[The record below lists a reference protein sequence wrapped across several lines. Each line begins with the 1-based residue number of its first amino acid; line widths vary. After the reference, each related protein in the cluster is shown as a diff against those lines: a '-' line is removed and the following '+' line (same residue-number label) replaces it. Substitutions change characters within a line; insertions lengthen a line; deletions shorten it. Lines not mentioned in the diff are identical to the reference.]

1 MADKTP
7 QKDRDWDKEMAQV
20 DRLLSKLPTHEPP
33 PAPRPAGRTA
43 AGGLA
48 DAGEHRLTM
57 REWLGTW
64 VRVAL
69 GLVIG
74 IAITQWPYA
83 HACGLRL
90 DLYLLA
96 VSGVIAAGVWS
107 SISSWKRRLA
117 VAHTLSQLLVIW
129 GVLLA
134 SREIFPRVSASS
146 TATWSC
152 PSAPPAP
159 VAPSPTA
166 PTPSH

>member
-1 MADKTP
+1 VADKGH
-7 QKDRDWDKEMAQV
+7 QKERDWDQEMAQV

-33 PAPRPAGRTA
+33 PAPRPAGRGA
-43 AGGLA
+43 V
-48 DAGEHRLTM
+48 AGEGGERRLTM

-64 VRVAL
+64 VRVGL
-69 GLVIG
+69 GVVIG

-83 HACGLRL
+83 HSCGLRL

-117 VAHTLSQLLVIW
+117 VAHTVSQLLVIW
-129 GVLLA
+129 GVLLG
-134 SREIFPRVSASS
+134 SSEIFPRVSAGS

-152 PSAPPAP
+152 PSTPAGPAP
-159 VAPSPTA
+159 AAPASPT
-166 PTPSH
+166 PTH

>member
-1 MADKTP
+1 VADKGP
-7 QKDRDWDKEMAQV
+7 QKERDWDKEMAQV

-33 PAPRPAGRTA
+33 PAPRPAGRSAVA
-43 AGGLA
+43 AES
-48 DAGEHRLTM
+48 GERRLTM

-64 VRVAL
+64 VRVGL

-83 HACGLRL
+83 HSCGLKL
-90 DLYLLA
+90 DVYLLA

-129 GVLLA
+129 GVLLG
-134 SREIFPRVSASS
+134 SREVFPRVSAGS

-152 PSAPPAP
+152 PSTPAAPAP
-159 VAPSPTA
+159 TAPVT

>member
-1 MADKTP
+1 MADKGH
-7 QKDRDWDKEMAQV
+7 QKERDWDHEMAQV

-33 PAPRPAGRTA
+33 PVAHPGGRSAAAP
-43 AGGLA
+43 
-48 DAGEHRLTM
+48 DEGERRLTM

-64 VRVAL
+64 LRVGL

-83 HACGLRL
+83 HSCGLKL
-90 DLYLLA
+90 DLYLVA
-96 VSGVIAAGVWS
+96 VSGVIATGVWS

-134 SREIFPRVSASS
+134 SSEVFPRVSAKSS
-146 TATWSC
+146 ATWSC
-152 PSAPPAP
+152 SSTPAAPAP
-159 VAPSPTA
+159 TAPAT